1 MVNEW
6 EDLSKHPSLTSEILA
21 IPAVDSNVALQ
32 SLTLVID
39 SKSLFL

>member
-6 EDLSKHPSLTSEILA
+6 EDLSKHPSPTSETFA
-21 IPAVDSNVALQ
+21 VPAVDFNVALQ

-39 SKSLFL
+39 SKSLFP

>member
-21 IPAVDSNVALQ
+21 VPAIDSNVGLQ
-32 SLTLVID
+32 SLTLVTD
-39 SKSLFL
+39 CKSLFP